1 MDKEKNTF
9 IKDNLFVLREY
20 QDLMESNITYLAN
33 KYCEQL
39 IKTASLFQFNELKEL
54 IRPAAESMEKD
65 IIPRY
70 IRGSFIII
78 LWSFFEYST
87 IFVIKTINKYFRDID
102 TQNFPYDKLGGD
114 FLTRADT
121 FFDYRHPD
129 DNIGDGFLNNLK
141 ELKVIK
147 EIRNNIVHKNL
158 VVSEK
163 DYHKL
168 STLIEHTPGLELSNN
183 HLVVKEEFCDFAYT
197 VVNDV
202 LMDLLDDLENPED
215 PRMWNLDED

>member
-1 MDKEKNTF
+1 MDKEKISF
-9 IKDNLFVLREY
+9 IKDNLFLLKEY
-20 QDLMESNITYLAN
+20 QDLMESNITHLAN
-33 KYCEQL
+33 KYREQL

-54 IRPAAESMEKD
+54 IHPAAESMEKD

-78 LWSFFEYST
+78 LWSFFEDST
-87 IFVIKTINKYFRDID
+87 IFVIKTINMYFRDPD
-102 TQNFPYDKLGGD
+102 TQNVPYDRLGRD
-114 FLTRADT
+114 FLTRAET
-121 FFDYRHPD
+121 FFGYRHPS
-129 DNIGDGFLNNLK
+129 DNIGDEFLNNIEKLK
-141 ELKVIK
+141 LIK